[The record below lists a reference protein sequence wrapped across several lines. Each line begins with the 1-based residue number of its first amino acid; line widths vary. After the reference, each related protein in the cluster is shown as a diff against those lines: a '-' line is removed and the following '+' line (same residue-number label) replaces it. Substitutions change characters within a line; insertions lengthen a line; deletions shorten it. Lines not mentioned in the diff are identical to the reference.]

1 MSPLVVTTML
11 AEVALFGRI
20 PFALTS
26 IESYAQ
32 LLESLGFR
40 VVTFAP
46 KFVIELSKKLLAGLP
61 GSDSL
66 VVFSVALSPVS
77 PASPSYATNPS
88 VVRTGPDGG
97 VVNPETGIVIGGD
110 PDETVMKPS
119 STVRFRGG
127 WVRSSYATT
136 NVQPA

>member
-1 MSPLVVTTML
+1 MLGANRSVANVTTAGKYVSPLVVTTMF

-66 VVFSVALSPVS
+66 VVLSVALSPVR
-77 PASPSYATNPS
+77 PASPS
-88 VVRTGPDGG
+88 
-97 VVNPETGIVIGGD
+97 
-110 PDETVMKPS
+110 
-119 STVRFRGG
+119 
-127 WVRSSYATT
+127 
-136 NVQPA
+136 